1 MTEMG
6 WVALQH
12 RLLERYKD
20 FKKRLTRYLGS
31 ADLAGDAL
39 QDTWLRLERG
49 GELSGVRSADTFLYS
64 IAINIAL
71 DRVRAE
77 ARRLTT
83 SEIETLLD
91 IPDETPDAERTVAAR
106 SELEALAAI
115 IGELPVRQQAILLA
129 ARVDGLPRQE
139 IADRF
144 EVSVRFV
151 QRELQQAQDYC
162 AARLEKLSAGRFTS
176 RRRET
181 SALRKPLAT
190 AGKKPTGPGV
200 VEE

>member
-1 MTEMG
+1 MTEVG
-6 WVALQH
+6 WAALQH

-20 FKKRLTRYLGS
+20 FKQRLTRYLGS

-49 GELSGVRSADTFLYS
+49 GELSGVRSLDAFLYS
-64 IAINIAL
+64 IAINIAR
-71 DRVRAE
+71 DHVRAE
-77 ARRLTT
+77 NRRLST
-83 SEIETLLD
+83 SEIETLLE
-91 IPDETPDAERTVAAR
+91 IADEMPDAERTVEAR
-106 SELEALAAI
+106 SELEALAEI

-129 ARVDGLPRQE
+129 ARVEGLPRQE

-162 AARLEKLSAGRFTS
+162 AARLEKFSARKFRS
-176 RRRET
+176 RAVET
-181 SALRKPLAT
+181 STVRKPLAK
-190 AGKKPTGPGV
+190 AAKKPMGSGT
-200 VEE
+200 EEE